1 MALTRFDLPDLGEGL
16 TEAEVVA
23 WHVSPGDRVV
33 ADQPLV
39 SLETDKAVVEIP
51 APWAGTVVRL
61 LARVGEVVAVG
72 APLVEIDTAARPDPG
87 AIVGDLGAPDPR
99 AAAGAAAQTA
109 GAAPAPDAGAGAPG
123 PSGAAPRAMPAARAL
138 ARARGIDLSGVTGTG
153 PGGVI
158 TRADVAAAAEGGGG
172 KGWAPLS
179 GARRSM
185 ARRMAAAAAVP
196 RATLHDLADIGAW
209 MAPGADVLVRLIRAC
224 VAGARAAPQLN
235 AWYDPQAM
243 AVMRHDRVDLGI
255 AVDTGGALLVPV
267 LRDAGGRDAAGLRAE
282 ADRLIAAAR
291 GPGLAPADL
300 ADPTLTLS
308 SYGPLGGRHAELVV
322 MPPTVAILGAG
333 RAAPGWRPGGEGMLL
348 PLSLSFDHRAVTG
361 GEAARFLA
369 AVIADLESGN

>member
-267 LRDAGGRDAAGLRAE
+267 LRDAGGARRGGPARRGRP
-282 ADRLIAAAR
+282 ADRRGAGAGAR
-291 GPGLAPADL
+291 TRGSGRS
-300 ADPTLTLS
+300 DPD
-308 SYGPLGGRHAELVV
+308 PVELW
-322 MPPTVAILGAG
+322 PAG
-333 RAAPGWRPGGEGMLL
+333 RAPCRAGGDAAHRRHPGRGARRARLAAGGRGDAAAAVAVLRPSRRDRGRGR
-348 PLSLSFDHRAVTG
+348 PLSGRGDR
-361 GEAARFLA
+361 RP
-369 AVIADLESGN
+369 